1 MGFLL
6 LLYFFCCVGFSFSA
20 LMQDLA
26 HFQFYLVMY
35 AYFNLLYVTCPN
47 YSFSITFFNTVH
59 NLSSNRYVFF
69 LIFLFVICV
78 VCVVM

>member
-6 LLYFFCCVGFSFSA
+6 LLYFFCYFGFIFSA

-47 YSFSITFFNTVH
+47 YLFSITFFNTIY
-59 NLSSNRYVFF
+59 NLSSNRYDIYIY
-69 LIFLFVICV
+69 L
-78 VCVVM
+78 